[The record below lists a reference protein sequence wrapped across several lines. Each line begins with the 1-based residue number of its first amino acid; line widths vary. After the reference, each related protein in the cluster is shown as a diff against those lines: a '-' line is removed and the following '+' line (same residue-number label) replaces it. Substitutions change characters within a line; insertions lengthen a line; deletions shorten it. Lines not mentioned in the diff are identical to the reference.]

1 VARRGLDPAGARP
14 EAVTLRT
21 RAAIPARIGRPLRR
35 HLPAAR
41 PPPGPAGR
49 TASLAPALTGLGLG
63 LLALGP
69 GLGRGFL
76 LSYDMVFVPRMPFSA
91 ALLGLTGGPP
101 RAVPSDAVIAVASL
115 ALPADIVQKIIL
127 LLIFVLACSGAA
139 ALLDSAWAPRSTDG
153 SVAGSG
159 APLLA
164 RLAAGV
170 CYAWNP
176 YVAERL
182 QLGQWA
188 LLLGYAGLPWVVRV
202 LCAGPERVR
211 LGRLVCVMI
220 PAAIGGVA
228 AMSVTALAAVPAAL
242 ASPGGRARRLLTVL
256 AALALLSLPWLIP
269 ALAVP
274 VHTDPRGIDAFAP
287 RADTPFGRVGS
298 LLLLSGIWN
307 PQTVP
312 PGFRGAASAFWLLLV
327 VASACGYVLWV
338 RPRRLRSATGSRRG
352 LTRLPIPPTPRARTG
367 LAVAALAGLV
377 IAAVAAAAP
386 GRAALRDL
394 VTAWPGF
401 AVLRDGQKFLAPLA
415 LAEAIGLGAL
425 AAGVSREV
433 RVGAA
438 PNHPARAAL
447 AAMLVLAPVV
457 LLPGMAWGLA
467 GRLRPAEYPADWLR
481 ARQVIDGDPARG
493 SVLLLPWAAYRS
505 YPWNSGQAVFDPWAR
520 FTGRE
525 VISDD
530 GLAVGNLNLAP
541 ESADSIR
548 LNRIVT
554 ARGPLT
560 RALRAA
566 GVRYVVVDAG
576 PLLAP
581 AGTPAGQG
589 ALAAQARLPG
599 AQLVIASRDLLLFR
613 LPQPGG
619 STPAAVGAKLLFSQH
634 IVFSPVSSLRL
645 GRCCRCGDSPLPRVG
660 SRYKEDHRVTSRTDH
675 RGPRGRRGARGGSC
689 VHDDQR
695 HQHPARPGEQPS
707 VQLLQHLHPVTSAN
721 GPGTGA

>member
-1 VARRGLDPAGARP
+1 M
-14 EAVTLRT
+14 
-21 RAAIPARIGRPLRR
+21 RR

-153 SVAGSG
+153 SVVGG

-188 LLLGYAGLPWVVRV
+188 LLLGYAALPWVVRV

-228 AMSVTALAAVPAAL
+228 ALSVTALAAVPAAL

-307 PQTVP
+307 PRAVP

-327 VASACGYVLWV
+327 VASAFGYVLWV

-352 LTRLPIPPTPRARTG
+352 AVEAPPSLVAPPSLLSPGGAAPRARTG
-367 LAVAALAGLV
+367 LAIAALAGLV
-377 IAAVAAAAP
+377 IAAVAAASP

-415 LAEAIGLGAL
+415 LAEAVGLGAL

-433 RVGAA
+433 RVRAA
-438 PNHPARAAL
+438 PDHPARAAL
-447 AAMLVLAPVV
+447 AAMVVLAPVV
-457 LLPGMAWGLA
+457 LLPGMAWGLG

-505 YPWNSGQAVFDPWAR
+505 YPWNSGQPVFDPWAR

-525 VISDD
+525 VISND
-530 GLAVGNLNLAP
+530 GLAVGNLNLAQ

-554 ARGPLT
+554 SRGPLT

-576 PLLAP
+576 PLLAR
-581 AGTPAGQG
+581 AGTPAGQDAR

-613 LPQPGG
+613 LPQSAG
-619 STPAAVGAKLLFSQH
+619 STPVAVGAKLLFSQH
-634 IVFSPVSSLRL
+634 IVFSPASLLRL
-645 GRCCRCGDSPLPRVG
+645 GRCCRCGDSPLPRGGVQ
-660 SRYKEDHRVTSRTDH
+660 VQ
-675 RGPRGRRGARGGSC
+675 GGSPC
-689 VHDDQR
+689 HVSH
-695 HQHPARPGEQPS
+695 
-707 VQLLQHLHPVTSAN
+707 
-721 GPGTGA
+721 